1 MVGAPPHA
9 RPWRGR
15 EARPPVARPAALTT
29 PCADHAA
36 SRPQATVL
44 HAALTHMREGP
55 AGEACA
61 GVVRWLV
68 ARGADANCPDETGCT
83 PLDRGVWLGVPR
95 PLLQTIISLGGR
107 ARGASPY
114 GGGDT
119 LLHAAVKKGDADFVR
134 ELVAISGTEIDEVN
148 ERGEAPLLLAL
159 TRGSADATRALLAG
173 GARAVCGLTGGIA
186 LGNLA
191 VQQDHEAAH
200 ADSSDGRRRAAR
212 LYARAVRVLRGA
224 LRCSRAQPQP
234 HPCHRPCPS
243 PCP

>member
-1 MVGAPPHA
+1 M
-9 RPWRGR
+9 
-15 EARPPVARPAALTT
+15 TT
-29 PCADHAA
+29 
-36 SRPQATVL
+36 QATVL

-55 AGEACA
+55 AGEACG

-134 ELVAISGTEIDEVN
+134 ELVAISGTEIDAVN

-234 HPCHRPCPS
+234 HPCHRPCPC
-243 PCP
+243 PCPCP

>member
-1 MVGAPPHA
+1 M
-9 RPWRGR
+9 
-15 EARPPVARPAALTT
+15 
-29 PCADHAA
+29 
-36 SRPQATVL
+36 L

-55 AGEACA
+55 AGEACG

-134 ELVAISGTEIDEVN
+134 ELVAISGTEIDAVN
-148 ERGEAPLLLAL
+148 ERGEAP
-159 TRGSADATRALLAG
+159 
-173 GARAVCGLTGGIA
+173 
-186 LGNLA
+186 
-191 VQQDHEAAH
+191 VQ
-200 ADSSDGRRRAAR
+200 SSRAAGSIFV
-212 LYARAVRVLRGA
+212 AGA
-224 LRCSRAQPQP
+224 HGSMNVYEP
-234 HPCHRPCPS
+234 HDG
-243 PCP
+243 

>member
-1 MVGAPPHA
+1 M
-9 RPWRGR
+9 
-15 EARPPVARPAALTT
+15 
-29 PCADHAA
+29 
-36 SRPQATVL
+36 L
-44 HAALTHMREGP
+44 HAALTHMRERP
-55 AGEACA
+55 AGEAC
-61 GVVRWLV
+61 GSVVRWLV
-68 ARGADANCPDETGCT
+68 ARGADANCPDEAGCT

-95 PLLQTIISLGGR
+95 PLLQIIISLGGR

-134 ELVAISGTEIDEVN
+134 ELVTISGTEIDAVN

-159 TRGSADATRALLAG
+159 MRGSADATRALLAG

-191 VQQDHEAAH
+191 VQQDHEATH

-224 LRCSRAQPQP
+224 LLEL
-234 HPCHRPCPS
+234 
-243 PCP
+243 